1 MNVTKRRMVVLVA
14 AGAVGLGVV
23 AVAVPAVAGVGPL
36 GTASAAT
43 ASPGPGNGSGN
54 GNGNRNGMGMG
65 MGSGPGMAGRGVNAD
80 GSGAGMAQ
88 GGCLGVGDLA
98 AQGTLTAEQQ
108 STLAAMAQEEKLAHD
123 LHAAFGDRYDAVI
136 FDRIAGSETQH
147 LTIVRVLL
155 DRYGLADPTAGLVAG
170 RFSDPAVQST
180 YDRLLAE
187 GQADLAAALRV
198 GQTVEQTDIDDLR
211 AAQNGLTAPD
221 VTQVYANLLQAS
233 QRHLTAFQNWS

>member
-1 MNVTKRRMVVLVA
+1 MNMTKRRMVVLAA

-23 AVAVPAVAGVGPL
+23 AVAVPAVAGGGPL
-36 GTASAAT
+36 GTASVAT
-43 ASPGPGNGSGN
+43 ASPGTGPGN
-54 GNGNRNGMGMG
+54 GNGMGG
-65 MGSGPGMAGRGVNAD
+65 GPGKAARDTNAD
-80 GSGAGMAQ
+80 GSGAGTAQ
-88 GGCLGVGDLA
+88 GGCIGVGDLA
-98 AQGTLTAEQQ
+98 AKGTLTAQQQ

-123 LHAAFGDRYDAVI
+123 LYAAFGDRYDVVI

-155 DRYGLADPTAGLVAG
+155 DRYGLTDPTAGMAAG
-170 RFSDPAVQST
+170 RFSDATVQAT

-187 GQADLAAALRV
+187 GQADLVAALRV

-233 QRHLTAFQNWS
+233 QRHLTAFQRWS